1 MARVITEYAS
11 WILFAWILANQAGVP
26 VPVVPALLGAGALAG
41 SGRLRIAVILAVGV
55 GATLV
60 ADLGWYSLG
69 RWRGAR
75 ALDVLGRISP
85 QAGRYVRCAEHVLLG
100 HAGTCQFSARFLPEL
115 SPIVAGL
122 AGAARLSL
130 PRFVAYG
137 AMSALAWAGAWVTLG
152 YLLNRTAPIAAYLG
166 IPLLGFGVVALLLYL
181 PIRRAR
187 RHRILQTLRAA
198 RISPDELKARL
209 DTGDTTIIFDVRAA
223 DEVAAVPYA
232 LPGAVWIPPDELA
245 RRSRGFPRGAL
256 VVLYDGGSRAAR
268 RTRATLYASIAL
280 HLCHSGIRKVRPLAG
295 GLHAWQL
302 RGYPVQP
309 LGARLIA
316 SEVSSGASV
325 RVARTLL
332 CLLVIVS
339 AGLSAGCRG
348 SSTASGA
355 PPPPAVKVEPVLEK
369 DVPIYGEWVGT
380 TVGYVTA
387 QISARVPG
395 YLVNQTYKEGTRV
408 KAGDLL
414 FEIDPRPYQIAAEQ
428 ARAQLDQAES
438 QLEQAK
444 AQVAQAEADVA
455 RAEANQKK
463 TELDV
468 ARDTPLA
475 ERGSI
480 SQQEMDNAVQA
491 NLANLASL
499 KAAWASLA
507 NARAG
512 VPRTRADIAQARAV
526 LDNAQLNHSW
536 AKVSSPVTGIAG
548 IKNANLGDLISAS
561 TVLTTVSQVDPIYV
575 QFPVSEQEY
584 LRLRQRGPLAG
595 GDRERQY
602 DLELTLADGATYPNR
617 GTVAILDRAVGA
629 TTGTISIR
637 GVFPNPG
644 DLLRPGQYAKV
655 RAVIDMKKSAL
666 LIPQR
671 AVLDQQGVHQVAVVG
686 PDDTVDLRTVQ
697 VEERVGP
704 LWIVG
709 RGLKPGERVIVEGI
723 DRVKAGQKV
732 KPTPAQPERSS

>member
-1 MARVITEYAS
+1 
-11 WILFAWILANQAGVP
+11 
-26 VPVVPALLGAGALAG
+26 
-41 SGRLRIAVILAVGV
+41 
-55 GATLV
+55 
-60 ADLGWYSLG
+60 
-69 RWRGAR
+69 
-75 ALDVLGRISP
+75 
-85 QAGRYVRCAEHVLLG
+85 
-100 HAGTCQFSARFLPEL
+100 
-115 SPIVAGL
+115 
-122 AGAARLSL
+122 
-130 PRFVAYG
+130 
-137 AMSALAWAGAWVTLG
+137 
-152 YLLNRTAPIAAYLG
+152 
-166 IPLLGFGVVALLLYL
+166 
-181 PIRRAR
+181 
-187 RHRILQTLRAA
+187 
-198 RISPDELKARL
+198 
-209 DTGDTTIIFDVRAA
+209 
-223 DEVAAVPYA
+223 
-232 LPGAVWIPPDELA
+232 
-245 RRSRGFPRGAL
+245 
-256 VVLYDGGSRAAR
+256 
-268 RTRATLYASIAL
+268 
-280 HLCHSGIRKVRPLAG
+280 
-295 GLHAWQL
+295 
-302 RGYPVQP
+302 
-309 LGARLIA
+309 
-316 SEVSSGASV
+316 
-325 RVARTLL
+325 
-332 CLLVIVS
+332 
-339 AGLSAGCRG
+339 
-348 SSTASGA
+348 
-355 PPPPAVKVEPVLEK
+355 
-369 DVPIYGEWVGT
+369 
-380 TVGYVTA
+380 
-387 QISARVPG
+387 
-395 YLVNQTYKEGTRV
+395 VNQTYKEGTRV

-499 KAAWASLA
+499 KAARASLA
-507 NARAG
+507 NAQAG
-512 VPRTRADIAQARAV
+512 VPRTQADIAQARAV

-536 AKVSSPVTGIAG
+536 AKVFSPVTGIAG
-548 IKNANLGDLISAS
+548 IKSANLGDLISAS

-709 RGLKPGERVIVEGI
+709 QGLKPGERVIVEGI

-732 KPTPAQPERSS
+732 KPTLAHSERSS

>member
-1 MARVITEYAS
+1 MAPVITEYAS

-41 SGRLRIAVILAVGV
+41 SGRLRIAVILAVAV
-55 GATLV
+55 GATLC

-69 RWRGAR
+69 RWRGTR
-75 ALDVLGRISP
+75 VLDVLGRISP
-85 QAGRYVRCAEHVLLG
+85 QAERYVRCAEHVFLG
-100 HAGTCQFSARFLPEL
+100 HAATCQLGARFLPEL
-115 SPIVAGL
+115 SPIAAGL
-122 AGAARLSL
+122 AGATRLSL

-137 AMSALAWAGAWVTLG
+137 AMSTLAWAGAWVTLG
-152 YLLNRTAPIAAYLG
+152 YLLNRTAPIAAHLG
-166 IPLLGFGVVALLLYL
+166 IHLLGFGVAALLLY
-181 PIRRAR
+181 
-187 RHRILQTLRAA
+187 
-198 RISPDELKARL
+198 
-209 DTGDTTIIFDVRAA
+209 
-223 DEVAAVPYA
+223 
-232 LPGAVWIPPDELA
+232 
-245 RRSRGFPRGAL
+245 
-256 VVLYDGGSRAAR
+256 
-268 RTRATLYASIAL
+268 
-280 HLCHSGIRKVRPLAG
+280 SGNREVRPLAG
-295 GLHAWQL
+295 GLHAWHR

-309 LGARLIA
+309 LGARPIA
-316 SEVSSGASV
+316 AEVSAGGSPH
-325 RVARTLL
+325 VARTLL
-332 CLLVIVS
+332 CLLIIVI
-339 AGLSAGCRG
+339 AGFSAGCRG

-355 PPPPAVKVEPVLEK
+355 PLPPVVKVEPVVEK

-387 QISARVPG
+387 QISARVSG
-395 YLVNQTYKEGTRV
+395 YLVSQNYREGTRV

-414 FEIDPRPYQIAAEQ
+414 FEIDPRQYQIAVEQ
-428 ARAQLDQAES
+428 AGAQLLQTES

-480 SQQEMDNAVQA
+480 SQQELDNAVQA

-499 KAAWASLA
+499 KAARASLA
-507 NARAG
+507 NAQAG
-512 VPRTRADIAQARAV
+512 VPRTQADIAQARAV
-526 LDNAQLNHSW
+526 LDNARLNHSW
-536 AKVSSPVTGIAG
+536 AKVFSPVTGIAG
-548 IKNANLGDLISAS
+548 IKSANLGDLISTS

-602 DLELTLADGATYPNR
+602 DLELTLADGATYPHR

-629 TTGTISIR
+629 TTGTINIR

-655 RAVIDMKKSAL
+655 RAIIDMKKSAL

-671 AVLDQQGVHQVAVVG
+671 AVLDQQGAHQVAVVG
-686 PDDTVDLRTVQ
+686 ADDTVDLRTVQ
-697 VEERVGP
+697 VGERVGP

-709 RGLKPGERVIVEGI
+709 QGLKPGERVIVEGI

-732 KPTPAQPERSS
+732 KPTLAQPERSS

>member
-166 IPLLGFGVVALLLYL
+166 IPLLGFGVAALLLYL
-181 PIRRAR
+181 PIRRAH

-245 RRSRGFPRGAL
+245 RRSRGFPHGAL

-316 SEVSSGASV
+316 SEVSSGASP

-536 AKVSSPVTGIAG
+536 AKVFSPVTGIAG

-709 RGLKPGERVIVEGI
+709 QGLKPGERVIVEGI